1 MSSALAIAAVTA
13 SLKDLLNDG
22 LLDHDLSH
30 IGSFSVTAQPP
41 DRITTGETENNQL
54 NLFLYQVTTNI
65 GWRNMNLPSRAP
77 DGTRTANSPLAL
89 DLHYLLTAYG
99 AKDLNSEVLL
109 GYAMQLLHE
118 NPILSR
124 AQLRTALRAP
134 DPPVDGTL
142 LPGPFGALS
151 ALDLAD
157 QAELLKISPN
167 YLTSEDLSK
176 LWTSMQAR
184 YRPSMAY
191 TVSVVLIQSTEPGKS
206 APPVLK
212 RGPNDRGPAAGA
224 APFPALAGV
233 RPALSELLPAARL
246 GDDLV
251 VSGANLAGA
260 SGLTL
265 SCDRLTIEQSLPV
278 AAGAKPGELSAHL
291 PAPAEAA
298 AAMSDWGVGV
308 YSAALRVE
316 RPNQP
321 TWITNGAP
329 LAISP
334 AITVTPLNAAT
345 GTVQLTV
352 TCTPRLRPIQE
363 PGARLLFGDQELAP
377 VSVDTP
383 ADATQPSTLTFNRT
397 GVAAGTYVV
406 RLRVDGI
413 DSLPVTITRD
423 PPAFDFDPQQTV
435 TVA

>member
-22 LLDHDLSH
+22 LLDHDLSS
-30 IGSFSVTAQPP
+30 IGSLSVTAQPP
-41 DRITTGETENNQL
+41 DRVTTGETESNQL
-54 NLFLYQVTTNI
+54 NVFLYQVTPNG

-77 DGTRTANSPLAL
+77 DGTRISNPPLAL

-99 AKDLNSEVLL
+99 SQDLNAEVLL

-124 AQLRTALRAP
+124 AQLRTALGAP
-134 DPPVDGTL
+134 SPVDGTI
-142 LPGPFGALS
+142 LPGPFGTLS

-157 QAELLKISPN
+157 QVELLKISPV

-191 TVSVVLIQSTEPGKS
+191 MVSVVLIQSIETVKS

-212 RGPNDRGPAAGA
+212 RGAKDRGPTAGA
-224 APFPALAGV
+224 APFPTLAGV
-233 RPALSELLPAARL
+233 RPALSDLLPAARL

-251 VSGANLAGA
+251 ITGANLSGAAG
-260 SGLTL
+260 LKL
-265 SCDRLTIEQSLPV
+265 SCDRLAIEETLPV
-278 AAGAKPGELSAHL
+278 TAGAKPGDLIAHL
-291 PAPAEAA
+291 PKPAEAA
-298 AAMSDWGVGV
+298 AAMSDWGVGL
-308 YSAALRVE
+308 YSASLRVE
-316 RPNQP
+316 RPKQP
-321 TWITNGAP
+321 AWTTNGAP

-334 AITVTPLNAAT
+334 AIIVNPLNAAA

-363 PGARLLFGDQELAP
+363 PGVRLLFGDQELAP
-377 VSVDTP
+377 LTVDTP
-383 ADATQPSTLTFNRT
+383 ADTTEPTTLTFERK
-397 GVAAGTYVV
+397 VAAGAYVV

-413 DSLPVTITRD
+413 DSLPVTITGQ
-423 PPAFDFDPQQTV
+423 PPALDFDPQQTV